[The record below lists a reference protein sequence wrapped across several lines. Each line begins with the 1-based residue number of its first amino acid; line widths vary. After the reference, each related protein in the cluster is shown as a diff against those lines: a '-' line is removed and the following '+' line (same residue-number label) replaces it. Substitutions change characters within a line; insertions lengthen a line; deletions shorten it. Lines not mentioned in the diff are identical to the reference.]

1 MTVLRDDLDREADA
15 PPPQTYPELRSAL
28 LARYDALPAQ
38 LKIVAQYLI
47 DKPNDA
53 ALMTIAALSEATGVQ
68 PSAFIRFSKAVG
80 FKGFS
85 EIQTILRDNL
95 SNRQV
100 SYAERVTRSSQSASL
115 APLERF
121 TQSAIDSLNTLV
133 ETTPPA
139 NIDAG
144 VKLLRSARQIHVVG
158 HRRSWPVASYF
169 AYMMAGFGAATH
181 LFSPTGPMAEADASI
196 IGPGDVLVAVSFP
209 RYSEETARIVE
220 QTTGMKVPVI
230 AITNSRV
237 APIAR
242 QAQIVFE
249 ADQDEAAGFRS
260 LASAIVLAQVIAVSY
275 GEAIASEATRRR

>member
-1 MTVLRDDLDREADA
+1 MTVLRDDLLGQQSET
-15 PPPQTYPELRSAL
+15 PTPQTYPELRSAL
-28 LARYDALPAQ
+28 LARYDGLPAQ

-133 ETTPPA
+133 ESTPPA

-196 IGPGDVLVAVSFP
+196 VRPGDVMVAVSFP
-209 RYSEETARIVE
+209 VTAR
-220 QTTGMKVPVI
+220 KPR
-230 AITNSRV
+230 ALSSR
-237 APIAR
+237 P
-242 QAQIVFE
+242 
-249 ADQDEAAGFRS
+249 
-260 LASAIVLAQVIAVSY
+260 
-275 GEAIASEATRRR
+275 RR